1 MSASAGPYE
10 VPLKESAGG
19 RKQRRSM
26 PGWASRVCGA
36 VVSTSRGRRSIPGK
50 IGRISGWGLAEQPLA
65 MRTILW
71 GPCAEGAVINL
82 VSSRLR

>member
-36 VVSTSRGRRSIPGK
+36 VVSTSTKTDLYLSTAAIRV
-50 IGRISGWGLAEQPLA
+50 
-65 MRTILW
+65 
-71 GPCAEGAVINL
+71 VIAAG
-82 VSSRLR
+82 